1 MVKPLCRAY
10 KRAAPATDVQ
20 LCSPA
25 AMAFGLDRRT
35 RVPAHPVRLAF
46 ILAGL
51 KEARDR
57 LIRDCRGSSTT
68 EYAIIAAVVG
78 AGIVLAMANL
88 KSH

>member
-1 MVKPLCRAY
+1 
-10 KRAAPATDVQ
+10 
-20 LCSPA
+20 
-25 AMAFGLDRRT
+25 
-35 RVPAHPVRLAF
+35 VRLAF

-51 KEARDR
+51 QEARDR